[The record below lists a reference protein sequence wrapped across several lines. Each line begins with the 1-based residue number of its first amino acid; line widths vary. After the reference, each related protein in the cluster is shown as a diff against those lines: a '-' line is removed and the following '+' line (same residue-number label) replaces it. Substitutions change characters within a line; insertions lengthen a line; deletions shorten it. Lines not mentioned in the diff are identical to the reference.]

1 MKLSVVWQKPV
12 ILRNSPNSG
21 CGYLVDLRKIKN
33 IPGVYVFARRHNN
46 QYEAL
51 YVGRTKTLRNR
62 INQHTNNL
70 ALMDHIKSAK
80 NGARVVV
87 FGIPKTAQGQQMG
100 KVLATLERALIRH
113 FLSEGHDLLNEKGTR
128 IERDEIKS
136 TGKIP
141 KSFVPSEMFVAK
153 K

>member
-1 MKLSVVWQKPV
+1 
-12 ILRNSPNSG
+12 
-21 CGYLVDLRKIKN
+21 
-33 IPGVYVFARRHNN
+33 
-46 QYEAL
+46 
-51 YVGRTKTLRNR
+51 
-62 INQHTNNL
+62 
-70 ALMDHIKSAK
+70 
-80 NGARVVV
+80 
-87 FGIPKTAQGQQMG
+87 MG